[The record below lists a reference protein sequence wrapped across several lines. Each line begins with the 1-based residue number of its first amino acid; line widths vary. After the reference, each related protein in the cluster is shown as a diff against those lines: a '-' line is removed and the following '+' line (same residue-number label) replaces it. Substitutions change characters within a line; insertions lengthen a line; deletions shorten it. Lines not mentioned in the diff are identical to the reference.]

1 MWKMKHYN
9 RATVMTPQQHS
20 DATDFKQKHLYS
32 RKLRF
37 LNGSPSFIKGIELKE
52 FRNLERHTNGLQAG
66 TTSELESMLL
76 QGLLPSE
83 KQQKALQ
90 MVEIDRLAIEHSW
103 IEELERSELKKIAPF
118 SKIAP
123 WSKVRQAYYDSF
135 FKVHPN
141 HIDWKVAK
149 MATVNVKKTLA
160 TACLRPCSF
169 EKVKEETNK
178 NTQWGLPYYVSK
190 PDDEQIQRYIGIAEA
205 DRKAGKIT
213 RFPAV
218 AGNRMQI
225 SPEKEDNKQ
234 RLVWIMP
241 HSVVINELTYALPLM
256 KAMRAKEF
264 SFSSFSGTDSTDAA
278 VSKIFDFARMN
289 SSMLICMDFPA
300 FDSTL
305 GVDIIEITFDIIKHW
320 FPASEAALLDELC
333 NNLLYTSLLTP
344 EGIWLEKKGGMPS
357 GSGFTTVA
365 NTISHMWI
373 REYVKVRAGLKR
385 VKSLSVN
392 CGDDGVWCIP
402 GLEKSGIKDAFTEL
416 GFEFRENKFLFS
428 FDRAT
433 YLQRHYRDDYRT
445 AGITRG
451 VRIFT
456 RAFASMC
463 YLERSPNP
471 KFWSKY
477 FESVRWIAQLEN
489 LKYHP
494 YFRHLV
500 NETRKIDKLQL
511 GISAPGGVVNLFSL
525 VGTEKEIN
533 AKLSSYMWLDSQAIK
548 GKKYPS
554 LETVKILE
562 ELASEEYSTEH
573 KEDGTRS
580 SGPKV

>member
-1 MWKMKHYN
+1 MKPLKFFGAVDLN
-9 RATVMTPQQHS
+9 I
-20 DATDFKQKHLYS
+20 KHCYS
-32 RKLRF
+32 KRLGF
-37 LNGSPSFIKGIELKE
+37 LNGSPPFLEGIEPQN
-52 FRNLERHTNGLQAG
+52 FRNLERHILGLRSG
-66 TTSELESMLL
+66 STGDLESMLL

-90 MVEIDRLAIEHSW
+90 IVQIDRLANEYPW
-103 IEELERSELKKIAPF
+103 IEELERSEVQKIAPF

-123 WSKVRQAYYDSF
+123 WSEVRSVYHDSF
-135 FKVHPN
+135 FEAHPN
-141 HIDWKVAK
+141 DIDRKSALI
-149 MATVNVKKTLA
+149 AIANVKKTLA
-160 TACLRPCSF
+160 PGCLRVRSTT
-169 EKVKEETNK
+169 KVLEATAT

-190 PDDEQIQRYIGIAEA
+190 PDEAQIQSYVSIAET
-205 DRKAGKIT
+205 DRLAGKVT

-225 SPEKEDNKQ
+225 TPEKEVNKQ

-241 HSVVINELTYALPLM
+241 HSVVLNELTFALPLM
-256 KAMRAKEF
+256 EALRAKEP
-264 SFSSFSGTDSTDAA
+264 SFASFAGTDSTDAA
-278 VSKIFDFARMN
+278 ISRIFDFARLN

-305 GVDIIEITFDIIKHW
+305 GIDIIEITFDIIKHW
-320 FPASEAALLDELC
+320 FPDSEAALLDDLC
-333 NNLLYTSLLTP
+333 DNLLTIPLLTP
-344 EGIWLEKKGGMPS
+344 EGVWLDKKGGMPS

-373 REYVKVRAGLKR
+373 REYVKVRSGLAK
-385 VKSLSVN
+385 VKSQSVN

-402 GLEKSGIKDAFTEL
+402 GLEKLSIENAFTEL

-445 AGITRG
+445 GGITRG

-456 RAFASMC
+456 RAFATMC

-471 KFWSKY
+471 KIWSKY

-494 YFRHLV
+494 YYRHLV
-500 NETRKIDKLQL
+500 DEIRKIDRLQL
-511 GISAPGGVVNLFSL
+511 GISVPGGVVNLFSL

-533 AKLSSYMWLDSQAIK
+533 AKLSTYMWLDSQAIK

-554 LETVKILE
+554 LETVKIIE
-562 ELASEEYSTEH
+562 ELASNEYSTSN
-573 KEDGTRS
+573 K
-580 SGPKV
+580 